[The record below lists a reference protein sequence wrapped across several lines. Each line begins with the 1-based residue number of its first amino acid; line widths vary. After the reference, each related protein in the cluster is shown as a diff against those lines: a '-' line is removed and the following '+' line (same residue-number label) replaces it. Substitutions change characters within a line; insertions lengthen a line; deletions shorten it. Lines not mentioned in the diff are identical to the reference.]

1 MAGEK
6 TEEQATEVEIIK
18 AVRGAATTPVLPVR
32 LKPRDMFC
40 FACHKGV
47 SCWNVCCHGADITLT
62 PCDIIRMSKHLGVRP
77 REFLL
82 EYTVPAIWEK
92 GNLPVAKLKMGG
104 ADGQGACAFMD
115 DDGCTIYENRPVTC
129 RYYPLGLATVKMK
142 GHEEKED
149 FHFLVKETHC
159 LGHEEDNLQTVDKFR
174 AEQGLADYDRV
185 NRGWMDILMKMAS
198 WTVLGGPM
206 GKEPTV
212 QAKKMFFMVSTDVD
226 ALRDF
231 IVTTKFLDS
240 YDIEPDRVE
249 AVKTDDA
256 ALLELGFDWMKNVL
270 FMEQIVKLK
279 EDVLREAVAKARSNM
294 GAT

>member
-1 MAGEK
+1 MADKK

-18 AVRGAATTPVLPVR
+18 AVRGAADTPVLPVR
-32 LKPRDMFC
+32 LEPRDMFC

-62 PCDIIRMSKHLGVRP
+62 PCDIIRMSKRLSVRP

-82 EYTVPAIWEK
+82 EYTVPDIWEK

-104 ADGQGACAFMD
+104 ADGRGACAFMTG
-115 DDGCTIYENRPVTC
+115 DGCTIYEDRPVTC

-142 GHEEKED
+142 GHEKKED

-159 LGHEEDNLQTVDKFR
+159 LGHEEDNLQTVEKFR
-174 AEQGLADYDRV
+174 AEQGLADYDRI

-206 GKEPTV
+206 GKEPTT
-212 QAKKMFFMVSTDVD
+212 QTKKMFFMVSTDVD

-231 IVTTKFLDS
+231 IVNTKFLDS
-240 YDIEPDRVE
+240 YDVEPDRVE
-249 AVKTDDA
+249 AVKTDDI

-270 FMEQIVKLK
+270 FMEDTIKLK
-279 EDVLREAVAKARSNM
+279 EQVLRQAVAQARADT